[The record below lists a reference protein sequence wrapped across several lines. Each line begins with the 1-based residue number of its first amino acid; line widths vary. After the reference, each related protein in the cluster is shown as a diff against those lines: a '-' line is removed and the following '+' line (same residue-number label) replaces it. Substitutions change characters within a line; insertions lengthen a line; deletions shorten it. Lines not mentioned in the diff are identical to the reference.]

1 MSVSL
6 KRSVVVSIIGLIVT
20 AQFLALQVSS
30 RGNVTCL
37 RWIRQIRRFQG
48 FLLVS
53 ETLPYPYTC
62 SCSPCGNQL
71 YSLELR
77 FEIPADLSHF
87 IAPATSEQQ
96 LGDERHGRD
105 KLSALA
111 ETLESDDD
119 WPKGAISEAF

>member
-53 ETLPYPYTC
+53 ETLPYPYSC
-62 SCSPCGNQL
+62 SCSYTCSPCGNQS

-87 IAPATSEQQ
+87 IAPATSEPQ

-105 KLSALA
+105 K
-111 ETLESDDD
+111 
-119 WPKGAISEAF
+119 